1 MDQQAPEICELIENT
16 ATELQSKPHAFW
28 SCLYY
33 SLAPRID
40 YWLRHMPP
48 RQTIGAAARVD
59 RALLTAAYSLGYD
72 SIFEDQLTLR
82 RLRLPA
88 RMRGCGI
95 RSRVWLAP
103 IAYAASFIEAADASE
118 RLGPLRTAP
127 VREPATPPSRHRRLR
142 PSAHRPTVLHL

>member
-1 MDQQAPEICELIENT
+1 MVGGVPIGDAEYVRAVMDQQATKICELIENT

-59 RALLTAAYSLGYD
+59 RAGRALLTAAYSLGYD
-72 SIFEDQLTLR
+72 SIFLLR
-82 RLRLPA
+82 GSAHAAPPPPPRSYARLRHP
-88 RMRGCGI
+88 
-95 RSRVWLAP
+95 LA
-103 IAYAASFIEAADASE
+103 
-118 RLGPLRTAP
+118 
-127 VREPATPPSRHRRLR
+127 
-142 PSAHRPTVLHL
+142 SACAVLL